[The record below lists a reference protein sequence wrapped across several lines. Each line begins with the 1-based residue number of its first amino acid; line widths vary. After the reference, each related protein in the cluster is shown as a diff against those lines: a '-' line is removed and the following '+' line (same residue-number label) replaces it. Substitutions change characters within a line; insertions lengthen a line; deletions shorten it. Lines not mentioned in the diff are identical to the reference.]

1 MKKLTALALGC
12 LLMVNFA
19 AFGEVSS
26 VDQQWL
32 DAVQNMVEKG
42 EKKVTTAKETRVDL
56 VKEWAA
62 KKGYEVKVTKV
73 DGSFQLEFAKKH
85 LAQK

>member
-26 VDQQWL
+26 VDQKWL
-32 DAVQNMVEKG
+32 EAVQNMVEKG
-42 EKKVTTAKETRVDL
+42 EKKVTTSKENRVDL
-56 VKEWAA
+56 VKEWAT
-62 KKGYEVKVTKV
+62 KKGFSVKVTKV
-73 DGSFQLEFAKKH
+73 DGSFQLELSKSI
-85 LAQK
+85 AQK

>member
-26 VDQQWL
+26 VDQKWL
-32 DAVQNMVEKG
+32 EAVQNMVEKG
-42 EKKVTTAKETRVDL
+42 EKKVTTSKESRVDL
-56 VKEWAA
+56 VKEWAT
-62 KKGYEVKVTKV
+62 KQGYSVKVTKV
-73 DGSFQLEFAKKH
+73 DGSFQVELSKH
-85 LAQK
+85 IAQK